1 MKGERNKMGMVKMWL
16 FIIGICIL
24 HSFGITVFA
33 GYLLFV
39 SFCYIVLTKT
49 SISVEELGFVI
60 CMLLSMCSWY
70 LHYLDHGW

>member
-1 MKGERNKMGMVKMWL
+1 MGMIKMWG
-16 FIIGICIL
+16 FILGICIL
-24 HSFGITVFA
+24 HVFGSTAFA

-49 SISVEELGFVI
+49 SMTVEELFFVI

-70 LHYLDHGW
+70 LHYLQYGC